1 MHDAPALRLLVV
13 DDSPANQTYVAHVL
27 ERLGLAPATMAMD
40 GEQALRLLQRQDFD
54 LVLMDILMPV
64 MDGLVATARIRQ
76 IERDKPARTPLP
88 IVAYTSLELHADP
101 ARLRRSGL
109 SDVLDKP
116 CSTRSLR
123 QCLQRWCPEHMGAQD
138 AARPQTA
145 TGQALAQP
153 WRR

>member
-1 MHDAPALRLLVV
+1 MHDTPTLRLLVV

-76 IERDKPARTPLP
+76 IERARPSRPALP
-88 IVAYTSLELHADP
+88 IVAYTSMDMGTDA

-109 SDVLDKP
+109 SDVLAKP
-116 CSTRSLR
+116 CSSHSLR

>member
-1 MHDAPALRLLVV
+1 MNHASLLRLLVV
-13 DDSPANQTYVAHVL
+13 DDSPANRTYVDHVL
-27 ERLGLAPATMAMD
+27 ERLGLEPATMAMD
-40 GEQALRLLQRQDFD
+40 GEQALRLVQGQDFD

-76 IERDKPARTPLP
+76 LERDTPSRTPLP
-88 IVAYTSLELHADP
+88 IVAYTSLDLDSDP

-109 SDVLDKP
+109 SDVLAKP

-123 QCLQRWCPEHMGAQD
+123 QCLQRWCPEHLGPLE
-138 AARPQTA
+138 AAPQAA
-145 TGQALAQP
+145 TGQTIGQP